1 MEICL
6 PKHKE
11 IVMVV
16 TVRGGGNQLVKALIS
31 HAVRSV
37 LGFIYFFACSYVGQC
52 DRSGYGAVECW

>member
-16 TVRGGGNQLVKALIS
+16 TVRGGGNQLVKALMS

-37 LGFIYFFACSYVGQC
+37 LGFVLFIFLPVLM
-52 DRSGYGAVECW
+52 